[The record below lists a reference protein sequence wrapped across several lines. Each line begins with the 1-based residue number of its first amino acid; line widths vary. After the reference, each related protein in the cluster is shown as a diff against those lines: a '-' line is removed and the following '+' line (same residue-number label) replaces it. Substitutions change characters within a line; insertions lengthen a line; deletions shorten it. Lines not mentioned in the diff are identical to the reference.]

1 MNIQTKGLFIVMEA
15 GDSFFN
21 FRNFAKGKIKWELL
35 NSEPL
40 VKNIRIDNSNL
51 AQSEVTIEFDDP
63 EEFFKT
69 INVGDDDAWFARVV
83 NSWGNG
89 FEFHDS
95 YSGLDDFKQGYG
107 LWYEIDDENLELL
120 EKISKFIYPKE
131 FNMEDWAFKEELAEK
146 LIKYFP
152 RQVDEIVGDY
162 VMERNN
168 EMNQEAS
175 RSINEEIKN
184 YVESKGFEY
193 VSPDILKTTVGNI
206 ISMFLQY
213 GVPHVSLE
221 KLIKTVFKDSED
233 AIGGWDENRYEY
245 QNSEFFDTESLNKVI
260 NKNFESI
267 YEKLLE
273 DYDSE
278 NLGGFL
284 KAIDRV
290 SNKFKLGVTYAL
302 PKDKSVNFTI
312 KNFDFDKQK
321 INVVLRKELKQRNLE
336 LSEQN
341 FYYLLYQPEL
351 FKFGEV

>member
-1 MNIQTKGLFIVMEA
+1 MEP
-15 GDSFFN
+15 GDSFFA
-21 FRNFAKGKIKWELL
+21 FRNFAKGRINKWQLL
-35 NSEPL
+35 ESEQL
-40 VKNIRIDNSNL
+40 VKDVRVNNSNL
-51 AQSEVTIEFDDP
+51 AQSEILIEFDNS

-83 NSWGNG
+83 NSYGSG

-107 LWYEIDDENLELL
+107 FWYEINDENLELL

-131 FNMEDWAFKEELAEK
+131 FNLEDWGFKEELAEN

-175 RSINEEIKN
+175 RSINEEINN
-184 YVESKGFEY
+184 YVESKGFKY
-193 VSPDILKTTVGNI
+193 IAPDTLKTTVGNI

-221 KLIKTVFKDSED
+221 KLINIVFKDSED
-233 AIGGWDENRYEY
+233 RIGGWDENRYEY
-245 QNSEFFDTESLNKVI
+245 QNSEFFDSESFNRVI
-260 NKNFESI
+260 NKNLEFI
-267 YEKLLE
+267 YDKLLE
-273 DYDSE
+273 DYESKE
-278 NLGGFL
+278 LGSFL

-290 SNKFKLGVTYAL
+290 SKKFKLGVTYAL

-321 INVVLRKELKQRNLE
+321 INVILRKELKQRNLE